1 MKAATVKF
9 QRYTIGILA
18 VLSLFVSS
26 VAACA
31 CSHHE
36 GEVQPE
42 QSCHSTAGHHSK
54 PKTAPTGHHV
64 SESCVC
70 MLSAT
75 KLSAKAEGF
84 KLKKH
89 TAGSSTGT
97 SVESTRFYSAAPASS
112 TLVDLPTYSSSF
124 YNSTAAR
131 GPPLS

>member
-1 MKAATVKF
+1 MKTAAVKL
-9 QRYTIGILA
+9 QRFAVGILA
-18 VLSLFVSS
+18 VLSLSVSS

-36 GEVQPE
+36 AGVQPE
-42 QSCHSTAGHHSK
+42 QSCHSTASHHSK

-70 MLSAT
+70 VLSAA
-75 KLSAKAEGF
+75 KLSVKAEGF

-89 TAGSSTGT
+89 EAASSAGT
-97 SVESTRFYSAAPASS
+97 SIESTRFYSAAVA
-112 TLVDLPTYSSSF
+112 TATAVDPQSYSSSF

-131 GPPLS
+131 GPPLT